1 MPDSASVFTQVNFR
15 CVNKNSLRGVTCN
28 IERMMFV
35 CDKALPIVDHV
46 NALKR
51 KSFL

>member
-1 MPDSASVFTQVNFR
+1 MFTSVNFR
-15 CVNKNSLRGVTCN
+15 RVNKIRLRWGYCN

-35 CDKALPIVDHV
+35 WGKALPIVDHV

>member
-1 MPDSASVFTQVNFR
+1 MFTQVNFR
-15 CVNKNSLRGVTCN
+15 CVNKIRLRWVTA
-28 IERMMFV
+28 IFERMMSV